1 MNAEQPGRTSGYL
14 LPDAAAWPS
23 SPDAVVLR
31 LETTRSREG
40 AVDGAWWPR
49 SRDLAEQLPGLIT
62 ALTPHIG
69 PIERVGLDSSAWDGV
84 PGRLVIDEHVVHVD
98 WFPVGDDT
106 VILTRGPQDHFVL
119 LVIPPGAGPEAAHAA
134 MTAAVR
140 PAGTDTAQQIL
151 VKTGISPGPLRP
163 TG

>member
-1 MNAEQPGRTSGYL
+1 MSAEQPGATSGHL
-14 LPDAAAWPS
+14 LPDAAAWPTQ
-23 SPDAVVLR
+23 PDAVVLR

-69 PIERVGLDSSAWDGV
+69 PVERVGLDSSAWDGV
-84 PGRLVIDEHVVHVD
+84 PGRLVIDAHVVHID

-106 VILTRGPQDHFVL
+106 VILTRGPNDHFLL
-119 LVIPPGAGPEAAHAA
+119 LVVPPGADPEAAHAA

-151 VKTGISPGPLRP
+151 IRTGITSSALRP
-163 TG
+163 TA